1 MKKIC
6 GLILAV
12 VMVLSLAAC
21 GSQGKPEDVVT
32 TFCEAMKNFDSES
45 ASSCFADGVVPPD
58 LSVDSEDL
66 GEEMGSEEIVQ
77 YLKDCAGKMT
87 YKVNA
92 AQVDGD
98 KATVLVN
105 ITYTDISPVVT
116 QAMGDYIAKAFEMA
130 MSEGGEVDEAEAQQ
144 IFADILMESSKN
156 VEAQSAAIDVT
167 FDCEKVNGEWKLSQM
182 SDDTLNSLFS
192 VLSSNFLSAIEG
204 VVSSVG

>member
-1 MKKIC
+1 M
-6 GLILAV
+6 
-12 VMVLSLAAC
+12 
-21 GSQGKPEDVVT
+21 
-32 TFCEAMKNFDSES
+32 
-45 ASSCFADGVVPPD
+45 
-58 LSVDSEDL
+58 
-66 GEEMGSEEIVQ
+66 
-77 YLKDCAGKMT
+77 
-87 YKVNA
+87 
-92 AQVDGD
+92 
-98 KATVLVN
+98 N